1 MFRTAIPLGRWAGV
15 AVRAHWSV
23 LVVLLLITDLL
34 ASAVL
39 PQAAPG
45 ANTPWC
51 WITGGL
57 TAAGFL
63 ASLLLHELSHAFVAR
78 HHGVA
83 VKRITLWML
92 GGAAELEGEPATPK
106 ADLRIAVAGPLASL
120 LIGGTA
126 LGGAVLASGTLPP
139 LPVSGLAWLGVS
151 NLLLAAFNLLPGAPL
166 DGGRILRAI
175 IWRWRGDRARA
186 GAIADRSGQVLGAV
200 LAVAGFAQL
209 LLLRQ
214 FTGLWL
220 VLLGW
225 FLIFAAQAEFAT
237 GPLRER
243 LGTLRVG
250 DIMNSSPMIAPGWW
264 TVDAFAEYAAGAGH
278 DRVFPVLSFDG
289 VPLGIVSLGDLAK
302 VPADARRA
310 IRVTDV
316 ARKDQAVP
324 VMRVDTEVTVLME
337 RGHFPRAGRDLV
349 LVTRGSGLAGVVG
362 ADDLARAFEL
372 TALDH
377 RPRATGDHKAF
388 PQSVK

>member
-15 AVRAHWSV
+15 VVRAHWSV

-34 ASAVL
+34 AASVL
-39 PQAAPG
+39 PQAVPG
-45 ANTPWC
+45 ANTTWY

-63 ASLLLHELSHAFVAR
+63 ASLLIHELSHAVVAR
-78 HHGVA
+78 HHGVG

-92 GGAAELEGEPATPK
+92 GGAAELEGEPPTPK

-120 LIGGTA
+120 LIGATA
-126 LGGAVLASGTLPP
+126 LGGAVLAAGALPA
-139 LPVSGLAWLGVS
+139 LAVGGLAWLGVS
-151 NLLLAAFNLLPGAPL
+151 NLLLAVLNLLPGAPL
-166 DGGRILRAI
+166 DGGRILRAA
-175 IWRWRGDRARA
+175 IWWRRGDRARA
-186 GAIADRSGQVLGAV
+186 GAIADRSGQVLGAA
-200 LAVAGFAQL
+200 LAMAGFAQL
-209 LLLRQ
+209 LFLRQ

-225 FLIFAAQAEFAT
+225 FLIFAAQAEFTA

-243 LGTLRVG
+243 LGELRVG
-250 DIMNSSPMIAPGWW
+250 DIMNPSPVIAPGWW

-289 VPLGIVSLGDLAK
+289 VPLGIVSLGDLVK

-310 IRVTDV
+310 TRVTDV
-316 ARKDQAVP
+316 ARKDRAVT
-324 VMRVDTEVTVLME
+324 VVGADTEVTALME
-337 RGHFPRAGRDLV
+337 RGFPRAGRDLV
-349 LVTRGSGLAGVVG
+349 LVTRAGGLAGVVG

-377 RPRATGDHKAF
+377 RPRLAGGQVSKSTTDH
-388 PQSVK
+388 

>member
-15 AVRAHWSV
+15 VVRAHWSV

-45 ANTPWC
+45 ANTTWY

-63 ASLLLHELSHAFVAR
+63 ASLLLHELSHAVVAR
-78 HHGVA
+78 HHGVE
-83 VKRITLWML
+83 VRRITLWML
-92 GGAAELEGEPATPK
+92 GGAAELEGDPPTPK

-126 LGGAVLASGTLPP
+126 LGGAILAAGALPA
-139 LPVSGLAWLGVS
+139 LPVGGLAWLGVS
-151 NLLLAAFNLLPGAPL
+151 NLLLAVFNLLPGAPL
-166 DGGRILRAI
+166 DGGRILRAV
-175 IWRWRGDRARA
+175 IWWRRGDRARA
-186 GAIADRSGQVLGAV
+186 GAIADRSGQVLGAA
-200 LAVAGFAQL
+200 LAMAGFVQL
-209 LLLRQ
+209 LFLGQ
-214 FTGLWL
+214 FMGLWL

-225 FLIFAAQAEFAT
+225 FLIFAAQAEFTA

-250 DIMNSSPMIAPGWW
+250 DIMNASPVVAPGWW
-264 TVDAFAEYAAGAGH
+264 TVDAFAEYAARTGR

-289 VPLGIVSLGDLAK
+289 VPLGIVSLGDLVK

-310 IRVTDV
+310 TRVIDV
-316 ARKDQAVP
+316 ARKDREVT
-324 VMRVDTEVTVLME
+324 VVGVDTEVTALMD
-337 RGHFPRAGRDLV
+337 RGFPRAGRDLV
-349 LVTRGSGLAGVVG
+349 LVTRAGGLAGVVG

-377 RPRATGDHKAF
+377 RPRLAGGPVSKVTTNR
-388 PQSVK
+388 